1 MFTKFLSLLTIASHG
16 LKIYPYAAHGTEKV
30 GQHCVKQSHHKVII
44 LYDADHNTLALVT
57 QSPKYTYNKIMK
69 YCSRSDRGPSI
80 YDVHKKITFL
90 TPPPTWAGPPSP
102 HLWTSTHG

>member
-30 GQHCVKQSHHKVII
+30 GQHCVKQNHHKVII

-80 YDVHKKITFL
+80 YDIH
-90 TPPPTWAGPPSP
+90 TWAGPPPPTCGRP
-102 HLWTSTHG
+102 HTVDMKYTPLS